1 MMMVMMVMMAMM
13 MTRNCFYVD
22 PTISR
27 YNCINPFLLCCIY
40 TYIHNINYI
49 LSYLYA
55 CTTVLI
61 NAAEPDLLL
70 YKLYVCVCIYRLFS
84 FYHLKKFN

>member
-1 MMMVMMVMMAMM
+1 MY
-13 MTRNCFYVD
+13 TPPFLD
-22 PTISR
+22 IT
-27 YNCINPFLLCCIY
+27 INPFLLCCIY
-40 TYIHNINYI
+40 ILYICNINYL

-70 YKLYVCVCIYRLFS
+70 YELYVCVCIYIVYSVFTI
-84 FYHLKKFN
+84 